1 MKFVHAAAIGGSLGS
16 ITLGSAQSVKA
27 LIGMLSLKRR

>member
-16 ITLGSAQSVKA
+16 ITPGSVLSVKA
-27 LIGMLSLKRR
+27 LIGMSSLERS